1 MNNKNTLTSDN
12 SSQFVHSNK
21 QDNMGSFQKVLEI
34 SLSEIPYIYV
44 ILSLTKNEIF
54 FCNCRKIKRK
64 TKDSITKW

>member
-54 FCNCRKIKRK
+54 LCNCRKRKRK